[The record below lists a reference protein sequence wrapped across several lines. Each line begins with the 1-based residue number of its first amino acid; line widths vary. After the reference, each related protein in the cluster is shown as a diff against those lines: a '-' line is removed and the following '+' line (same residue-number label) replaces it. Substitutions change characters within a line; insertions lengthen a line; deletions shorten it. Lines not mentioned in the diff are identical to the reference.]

1 MQIFSF
7 NRIKA
12 VQAAHIQERESER
25 CIERDR
31 DYKDDNKDNTAQEFD
46 FSYIFLVWHDH
57 FMVWYFTYNTTV
69 TKTN

>member
-46 FSYIFLVWHDH
+46 FSYIFLV
-57 FMVWYFTYNTTV
+57 
-69 TKTN
+69 